1 MMDQTRAAHLI
12 PRGFAGDEAE
22 QVQDISQSD
31 PGSDFGE
38 VYARHD
44 CAPGVRHRLLHMC
57 ECSSARV
64 WDGVGDRE
72 EEPVILSVDI
82 TI

>member
-57 ECSSARV
+57 EC
-64 WDGVGDRE
+64 G
-72 EEPVILSVDI
+72 
-82 TI
+82 